1 MTLGRALRNA
11 TVEDAVAAGRVLG
24 CALAL
29 TALLVLLASAAF
41 LLVLL
46 PLAVL
51 ATLNPTLTFGGVPS
65 TQYPAAYLGAQ
76 ALWTALL
83 CLGAVVA
90 ARTIS
95 LPPLATDDTS
105 LPPDYPPTPA
115 NERLAGLVETVTA
128 DD

>member
-1 MTLGRALRNA
+1 MKSVRAVRDVTA
-11 TVEDAVAAGRVLG
+11 GDAVAAVRVVG

-29 TALLVLLASAAF
+29 TALLVVAAGAAF
-41 LLVLL
+41 LVLLL
-46 PLAVL
+46 PLALL

-65 TQYPAAYLGAQ
+65 TQYPAAYLGVQ
-76 ALWTALL
+76 ALWTALVG
-83 CLGAVVA
+83 LGVVAA

-115 NERLAGLVETVTA
+115 NERLAGLVETVTG